1 MNRLKDY
8 DCLHRFY
15 RRSIK
20 KFKIPFFICLLI
32 FILGFGTFIIDNFP
46 FGLSLAMLAMIFP
59 AVLFGILWMIASI
72 STKKYLKLLSQQQL
86 TMINREAPFCAMCDG
101 LLVTSQAV
109 VGTKLGLQ
117 FVPMKNVLWVYT
129 MVMVDKLE
137 GVIPVHKDTTLIFA
151 GRDHKWCCFK
161 IKNNQEAFR
170 FIQTELLKHRLDIVF
185 GYELGMDDIYKHDI
199 NRMIAFSQE
208 CADKRRREREG
219 LIR

>member
-1 MNRLKDY
+1 MNRLKNY

-15 RRSIK
+15 RRSIN

-32 FILGFGTFIIDNFP
+32 FILAFGTFIIDNFP

-72 STKKYLKLLSQQQL
+72 RTKKHFKLLSQQQL

-101 LLVTSQAV
+101 LIVTSQAV

-117 FVPMKNVLWVYT
+117 FVPMANVLWVYT

-151 GRDHKWCCFK
+151 GRDHKRCCFK

-208 CADKRRREREG
+208 CADKRRREMGG
-219 LIR
+219 LL